1 LNSSDHEEKCRSS
14 HDDTFHFTTEVK
26 VRLPETDAMGIV
38 FHGNYFTFLE
48 VGRVDYL
55 HNLDLAEGHRP
66 IRDFENVVVSA
77 QLDFKSPARLHDLL
91 RIDVC
96 TREIGRSSFT
106 FGFKIRHKQEN
117 RVVALGSTTHCAI
130 DGEFQ
135 SIGVPES
142 FRETISRYEGWKDNS
157 G

>member
-1 LNSSDHEEKCRSS
+1 MNSPGHDKSSRSS
-14 HDDTFHFTTEVK
+14 QDDIFHFTTEVK

-77 QLDFKSPARLHDLL
+77 HLDFKSPARLHDLL

-117 RVVALGSTTHCAI
+117 RIVAIGSTTHCAI
-130 DGEFQ
+130 DGNFEP
-135 SIGVPES
+135 IGVPENY
-142 FRETISRYEGWKDNS
+142 RETISRYERWKDHS
-157 G
+157 